1 MGTPIDRTAFRNTKD
16 RIFMDSAVSD
26 TKVTGQIMKGIGG
39 FYYVHDE
46 KKRIFECRAKG
57 IFRNKKQ
64 KPLVG
69 DQVVIDIIDLEQ
81 KTGNLIEI
89 LPRSSELVRP
99 ASANVDQALVIFAAK
114 DPDPNYILLDKF
126 LITMN
131 LLNLP
136 VILCFNKTDR
146 ISGDE
151 QERLRRIY
159 KNACKLYFISVKEEQ
174 GLSELRVYLRG
185 KTTVLAGP
193 SGAGKSS
200 FLNYFCPDSQAETG
214 AVSEKIG
221 RGRHTTRHS
230 ELFYVEDGTYLMD
243 TPGFSSMDLVGLDCK
258 ELRYY
263 YPEFDFYEGNCRFQ
277 GCVHVSE
284 PDCSVKAAVEAGEI
298 SEERYDSYCYLYE
311 ELRKVKKY

>member
-1 MGTPIDRTAFRNTKD
+1 MVKMNKITG
-16 RIFMDSAVSD
+16 RI
-26 TKVTGQIMKGIGG
+26 IKGIGG
-39 FYYVHDE
+39 FYYVHDGAD
-46 KKRIFECRAKG
+46 RIFECRAKG

-69 DQVVIDIIDLEQ
+69 DEVVIDIIDMDQ
-81 KTGNLIEI
+81 RTGNLVEI
-89 LPRSSELVRP
+89 LPRKSELIRP

-114 DPDPNYILLDKF
+114 EPDPNYILLDKF

-131 LLNLP
+131 LLRLP
-136 VILCFNKTDR
+136 VILCFNKIDR
-146 ISGDE
+146 ISQKE
-151 QERLRRIY
+151 QDRLCRIY
-159 KNACKLYFISVKEEQ
+159 QGAGDLHFISVLQ
-174 GLSELRVYLRG
+174 DSGLSGLRERMRG
-185 KTTVLAGP
+185 KTSVLAGP

-230 ELFYVEDGTYLMD
+230 ELFYVEEDTWLMD
-243 TPGFSSMDLVGLDCK
+243 TPGFSSMDLMGLDYR
-258 ELRYY
+258 ELRHY
-263 YPEFDFYEGNCRFQ
+263 YPEFGSHEGFCRFQ

-298 SEERYDSYCYLYE
+298 AKERYDSYCYLYE
-311 ELRKVKKY
+311 ELRQVKKY

>member
-1 MGTPIDRTAFRNTKD
+1 MNKITG
-16 RIFMDSAVSD
+16 RI
-26 TKVTGQIMKGIGG
+26 IKGIGG
-39 FYYVHDE
+39 FYYVHDGAD
-46 KKRIFECRAKG
+46 RIFECRAKG

-69 DQVVIDIIDLEQ
+69 DEVVIDVIDLAQ
-81 KTGNLIEI
+81 RTGNLVEI
-89 LPRSSELVRP
+89 LPRSSELIRP

-131 LLNLP
+131 RLDLP

-146 ISGDE
+146 ISQAE
-151 QERLRRIY
+151 QDRLCRIY
-159 KNACKLYFISVKEEQ
+159 QHACELHFISVLHGE
-174 GLSELRVYLRG
+174 GLSGLRAQMKG
-185 KTTVLAGP
+185 KTSVLAGP

-214 AVSEKIG
+214 SVSEKIG

-230 ELFYVEDGTYLMD
+230 ELFYVEENTWLMD
-243 TPGFSSMDLVGLDCK
+243 TPGFSSMELMGIDYK
-258 ELRYY
+258 ELRHY
-263 YPEFDFYEGNCRFQ
+263 YPEFEEHEGRCRFQ

-284 PDCSVKAAVEAGEI
+284 PDCSVKTSVEAGEI
-298 SEERYDSYCYLYE
+298 PQERYDSYCYLYE
-311 ELRKVKKY
+311 ELRQIKKY

>member
-1 MGTPIDRTAFRNTKD
+1 MKAPNNRN
-16 RIFMDSAVSD
+16 SD
-26 TKVTGQIMKGIGG
+26 VKVTGRIVKGIGG

-46 KKRIFECRAKG
+46 IGRTFECRAKG

-69 DQVVIDIIDLEQ
+69 DQVVIDIIDQEQ
-81 KTGNLIEI
+81 RTGNLVEI
-89 LPRSSELVRP
+89 LPRSSELIRP

-131 LLNLP
+131 LLDLP
-136 VILCFNKTDR
+136 AVLCFNKIDR
-146 ISGDE
+146 ICEGE

-159 KNACKLYFISVKEEQ
+159 RNACELHFISVQKEQ
-174 GLSELRVYLRG
+174 GMEELRQCIHG

-200 FLNYFCPDSQAETG
+200 FLNYFCPGSQAQTG
-214 AVSEKIG
+214 SVSEKIG

-230 ELFYVEDGTYLMD
+230 ELFFVEEDTYLMD
-243 TPGFSSMDLVGLDCK
+243 TPGFSSMDLMELDYR
-258 ELRYY
+258 ELRFY
-263 YPEFDFYEGNCRFQ
+263 YPEFESHEGNCRFQ

-284 PDCSVKAAVEAGEI
+284 PDCSVKKAVETGEI
-298 SEERYDSYCYLYE
+298 SGERYDSYCYLYE
-311 ELRKVKKY
+311 ELRHVKKY

>member
-1 MGTPIDRTAFRNTKD
+1 METQINKP
-16 RIFMDSAVSD
+16 SD
-26 TKVTGQIMKGIGG
+26 NKVNGRIMKGIGG
-39 FYYVHDE
+39 FYYVRDGE
-46 KKRIFECRAKG
+46 NRTFECRAKG

-81 KTGNLIEI
+81 RTGNLVKI
-89 LPRSSELVRP
+89 LPRNSELIRP

-131 LLNLP
+131 LLDLP
-136 VILCFNKTDR
+136 VILCFNKIDR
-146 ISGDE
+146 ISQEERE
-151 QERLRRIY
+151 QLCRIY
-159 KNACKLYFISVKEEQ
+159 QNACELHFISVTEKK
-174 GLSELRVYLRG
+174 GLEELRRQLQG

-230 ELFYVEDGTYLMD
+230 ELFYVEDFTYLMD
-243 TPGFSSMDLVGLDCK
+243 TPGFSSMDLMGMDYR
-258 ELRYY
+258 ELRHY
-263 YPEFDFYEGNCRFQ
+263 YPEFDSHEGKCRFQ

-284 PDCSVKAAVEAGEI
+284 PDCSVKEAVEAGEI
-298 SEERYDSYCYLYE
+298 SRERYDSYCYLYE
-311 ELRKVKKY
+311 ELRRMKKY

>member
-1 MGTPIDRTAFRNTKD
+1 
-16 RIFMDSAVSD
+16 
-26 TKVTGQIMKGIGG
+26 MKGIGG

-46 KKRIFECRAKG
+46 EGRIFECRARG
-57 IFRNKKQ
+57 IFRSRKQ

-69 DQVVIDIIDLEQ
+69 DQVVIEVIDYDQ
-81 KTGNLIEI
+81 ATGNLVEI
-89 LPRSSELVRP
+89 LPRSSELIRP
-99 ASANVDQALVIFAAK
+99 ASANVDQALVLFAAK

-131 LLNLP
+131 LLGLP
-136 VILCFNKTDR
+136 AILCFNKTDR
-146 ISGDE
+146 ITEEE
-151 QERLRRIY
+151 QNRLLRIY
-159 KNACKLYFISVKEEQ
+159 RGACELHFISVKNESGME
-174 GLSELRVYLRG
+174 ELREYLQG

-200 FLNYFCPDSQAETG
+200 FLNYFCPDSQAQTG

-230 ELFYVEDGTYLMD
+230 ELFYAAENTYLMD
-243 TPGFSSMDLVGLDCK
+243 TPGFSSMDLKDMDYR

-263 YPEFDFYEGNCRFQ
+263 YPEFDSYEGQCRFQ

-284 PDCSVKAAVEAGEI
+284 PDCSVKAAVEAGTI
-298 SEERYDSYCYLYE
+298 SRERYDSYCYLYE
-311 ELRKVKKY
+311 ELRHIKKY

>member
-1 MGTPIDRTAFRNTKD
+1 MN
-16 RIFMDSAVSD
+16 RI
-26 TKVTGQIMKGIGG
+26 TGRIIKGIGG

-46 KKRIFECRAKG
+46 EGRIFECRARG

-69 DQVVIDIIDLEQ
+69 DQVVIEVIDYDQ
-81 KTGNLIEI
+81 ATGNLVEI
-89 LPRSSELVRP
+89 LPRSSELIRP
-99 ASANVDQALVIFAAK
+99 ASANVDQALVLFAAK

-131 LLNLP
+131 LLELP
-136 VILCFNKTDR
+136 AILCFNKTDC
-146 ISGDE
+146 ITE
-151 QERLRRIY
+151 EERKRLHQIY
-159 KNACKLYFISVKEEQ
+159 RGACELHFISVKNGSGME
-174 GLSELRVYLRG
+174 ELRAYLQG

-200 FLNYFCPDSQAETG
+200 FLNYFCPDSQAQTG

-230 ELFYVEDGTYLMD
+230 ELFYVTDDTYLMD
-243 TPGFSSMDLVGLDCK
+243 TPGFSSMDLKDMDYR

-263 YPEFDFYEGNCRFQ
+263 YPEFDSHEGQCRFQ

-284 PDCSVKAAVEAGEI
+284 PDCSVKAAVEAGSI
-298 SEERYDSYCYLYE
+298 SRERYDSYCYLYE
-311 ELRKVKKY
+311 ELRHIKKY

>member
-1 MGTPIDRTAFRNTKD
+1 MTG
-16 RIFMDSAVSD
+16 RI
-26 TKVTGQIMKGIGG
+26 IKGIGG

-46 KKRIFECRAKG
+46 AGRIFECRARG

-69 DQVVIDIIDLEQ
+69 DQVVIDIIDPEKQ
-81 KTGNLIEI
+81 TGNLVEI
-89 LPRSSELVRP
+89 LPRRSELIRP
-99 ASANVDQALVIFAAK
+99 ASANVDQALVLFAAK

-136 VILCFNKTDR
+136 AVLCFNKVDSVSEGEQDR
-146 ISGDE
+146 
-151 QERLRRIY
+151 LYRIY
-159 KNACKLYFISVKEEQ
+159 RGACELHFISVKEES
-174 GLSELRVYLRG
+174 GLEELREYLQG

-200 FLNYFCPDSQAETG
+200 FLNYFCPDSRVQTG
-214 AVSEKIG
+214 TVSEKIG

-230 ELFYVEDGTYLMD
+230 ELFYVAEDTYLMD
-243 TPGFSSMDLVGLDCK
+243 TPGFSSMDLKEMDYR

-263 YPEFDFYEGNCRFQ
+263 YPEFDSHEGKCRFQ

-284 PDCSVKAAVEAGEI
+284 PDCSVKAAVEAGTI
-298 SEERYDSYCYLYE
+298 SAERYDSYCYLYE
-311 ELRKVKKY
+311 ELRHIKKY

>member
-1 MGTPIDRTAFRNTKD
+1 METQIKKSSEN
-16 RIFMDSAVSD
+16 
-26 TKVTGQIMKGIGG
+26 KVTGRIMKGIGG
-39 FYYVHDE
+39 FYYVHDSE
-46 KKRIFECRAKG
+46 NRIFECRAKG

-69 DQVVIDIIDLEQ
+69 DQVIIDIIDLEQ
-81 KTGNLIEI
+81 RTGNLVEI
-89 LPRSSELVRP
+89 LPRSSELIRP
-99 ASANVDQALVIFAAK
+99 ASANIDQALVIFAAK

-131 LLNLP
+131 LLDLP

-146 ISGDE
+146 ISE
-151 QERLRRIY
+151 EERSHLHRIY
-159 KNACKLYFISVKEEQ
+159 QNACELHFISVTEKQ
-174 GLSELRVYLRG
+174 GLEELRQFLRG

-230 ELFYVEDGTYLMD
+230 ELFYVEEGTYLMD
-243 TPGFSSMDLVGLDCK
+243 TPGFSSMDLMGTDYR

-263 YPEFDFYEGNCRFQ
+263 YPEFDSHEGKCRFQ

-284 PDCSVKAAVEAGEI
+284 PDCSVKEAVDAGEI
-298 SEERYDSYCYLYE
+298 SRERYDSYCYLYE
-311 ELRKVKKY
+311 ELRRIKKY

>member
-1 MGTPIDRTAFRNTKD
+1 MKAPNSKNGDQKAAGR
-16 RIFMDSAVSD
+16 
-26 TKVTGQIMKGIGG
+26 IMKGIGG

-46 KKRIFECRAKG
+46 KGRTFECRAKG

-69 DQVVIDIIDLEQ
+69 DQVVIDIIDEEQ
-81 KTGNLIEI
+81 KTGNLVEI
-89 LPRSSELVRP
+89 LPRSSELIRP

-131 LLNLP
+131 LLGLP
-136 VILCFNKTDR
+136 AVLCFNKIDR
-146 ISGDE
+146 IDQDE
-151 QERLRRIY
+151 QRRLERIY
-159 KNACKLYFISVKEEQ
+159 ADACRLHFISVQNSQ
-174 GLSELRVYLRG
+174 GMETLRQCLHG

-200 FLNYFCPDSQAETG
+200 FLNYFCPDSQAQTG
-214 AVSEKIG
+214 SVSEKIG

-230 ELFYVEDGTYLMD
+230 ELFFVEEDTYLMD
-243 TPGFSSMDLVGLDCK
+243 TPGFSSMDITGLDYR

-263 YPEFDFYEGNCRFQ
+263 YPEFESYEGNCRFQ

-284 PDCSVKAAVEAGEI
+284 PDCSVKKAVEAGKV
-298 SEERYDSYCYLYE
+298 SKERYDSYCYLYE
-311 ELRKVKKY
+311 ELRRVKKY

>member
-1 MGTPIDRTAFRNTKD
+1 MDIISAQGMKQMEVLNNKITG
-16 RIFMDSAVSD
+16 RIV
-26 TKVTGQIMKGIGG
+26 KGIGG

-46 KKRIFECRAKG
+46 NDRIFECRAKG

-69 DQVVIDIIDLEQ
+69 DQVVIDVISLEQ
-81 KTGNLIEI
+81 RTGNLVEI
-89 LPRSSELVRP
+89 LPRSSQLIRP

-131 LLNLP
+131 LLDLP

-146 ISGDE
+146 ISGEE
-151 QERLRRIY
+151 QNRLRSIY
-159 KNACKLYFISVKEEQ
+159 QNACPLYFISVMEET
-174 GLSELRVYLRG
+174 GLEELREYLQG

-200 FLNYFCPDSQAETG
+200 FLNYFCPDSQAQTG

-230 ELFYVEDGTYLMD
+230 ELFYVEEHTYLMD
-243 TPGFSSMDLVGLDCK
+243 TPGFSSMDLMGLDYR

-263 YPEFDFYEGNCRFQ
+263 YPEFDSHEGKCRFQ
-277 GCVHVSE
+277 GCLHVSE
-284 PDCSVKAAVEAGEI
+284 PDCSVKMAVETREI
-298 SEERYDSYCYLYE
+298 PRERYDSYCYLYE
-311 ELRKVKKY
+311 ELRHIKKY